1 MNKILKIDSST
12 TIIIIQIQT
21 KNRLLLNKCNN
32 NLVSKEEKTFL
43 KGRDF

>member
-1 MNKILKIDSST
+1 MNKILKIGSL
-12 TIIIIQIQT
+12 IIIIQTRT
-21 KNRLLLNKCNN
+21 KNLILLNKCNN